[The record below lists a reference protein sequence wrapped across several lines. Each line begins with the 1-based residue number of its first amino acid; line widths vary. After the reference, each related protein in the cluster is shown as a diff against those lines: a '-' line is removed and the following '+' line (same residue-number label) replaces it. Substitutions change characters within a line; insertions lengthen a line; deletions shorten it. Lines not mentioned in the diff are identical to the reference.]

1 VIAKNK
7 LLNIPDEEWNYLQ
20 IAIKNFIL
28 NPKKEKET
36 MKEIV
41 DCDFRPLENV
51 NKSVFFL

>member
-1 VIAKNK
+1 MIAKNK